1 MQELFA
7 VNLIN

>member
-7 VNLIN
+7 VNLTN